1 MYSGILKIVLLRLSS
16 WEKLFLKQQFLV
28 MDDMIKY
35 RQITLKEW
43 YFSDMEYY
51 EKFTFILLIFSI
63 LNQILEKAT

>member
-1 MYSGILKIVLLRLSS
+1 
-16 WEKLFLKQQFLV
+16 